1 MLGRLTVI
9 FVAACILASSAF
21 AAATDPKKRHNAA
34 DQAWAKAIRI
44 QRDDLGGGDW
54 RVETSGA
61 KGGTPKG
68 CKDPN
73 LSDLVETGS
82 AERPDFS
89 RNGSFVGSGA
99 SIFQKASQATAA
111 WQRLAS
117 APITDC
123 IVTGFKR
130 AFSGAGVRVTV
141 LSEEPLAFGKVTQH
155 VAAGRV
161 RVRVAGPT
169 VSFEGR
175 VSFYLYAQGR
185 ATAILMV
192 SSFSKPLTPIAA
204 SLERRLAQLVAAR
217 MHK

>member
-1 MLGRLTVI
+1 MVGRLTVI
-9 FVAACILASSAF
+9 LVAACVLASSAF

-34 DQAWAKAIRI
+34 DQAWAKSIRI
-44 QRDDLGGGDW
+44 QRDDLGAGDW
-54 RVETSGA
+54 RVETSSA
-61 KGGTPKG
+61 KGGTPEG

-111 WQRLAS
+111 WHRVAS
-117 APITDC
+117 APIIDC
-123 IVTGFKR
+123 IITGFKR
-130 AFSGAGVRVTV
+130 SFSGAGVRIAV
-141 LSEEPLAFGKVTQH
+141 LSKGPLAFGKVTQH

-161 RVRVAGPT
+161 RVRVTGPT
-169 VSFEGR
+169 VAFEGR
-175 VSFYLYAQGR
+175 VTFYLYAQGR

-192 SSFSKPLTPIAA
+192 SSFSKPLTPIGAPF
-204 SLERRLAQLVAAR
+204 ERRLAQLVAAR